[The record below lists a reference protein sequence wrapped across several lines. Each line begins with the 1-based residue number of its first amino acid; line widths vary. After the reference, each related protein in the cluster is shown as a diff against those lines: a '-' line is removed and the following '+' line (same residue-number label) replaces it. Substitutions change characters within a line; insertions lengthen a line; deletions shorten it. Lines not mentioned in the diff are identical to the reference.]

1 MHEGSGLM
9 LLIALVLWVI
19 GMVVLM
25 IVIRKA
31 VDGSQ
36 TSDKLDILIEEIRML
51 RKEIRENKH
60 IIDKRL

>member
-1 MHEGSGLM
+1 M
-9 LLIALVLWVI
+9 LIALVLWVI

-31 VDGSQ
+31 VDGSR

-51 RKEIRENKH
+51 RKEIRESKH

>member
-1 MHEGSGLM
+1 MI

-31 VDGSQ
+31 VDGSR

-51 RKEIRENKH
+51 RKEIRESKH

>member
-1 MHEGSGLM
+1 M
-9 LLIALVLWVI
+9 LLIALVLWII

-51 RKEIRENKH
+51 RKEIRESKH

>member
-1 MHEGSGLM
+1 M

-31 VDGSQ
+31 VDGSR

-51 RKEIRENKH
+51 RKEIRESKH